1 MVDQELELGL
11 RTIAVPLKNYRG
23 ETVAAINIS
32 AHATRMRMD
41 QLVEHCLPALLQTQA
56 QLRTLL

>member
-1 MVDQELELGL
+1 MELGL

-23 ETVAAINIS
+23 DTVAAMNVS
-32 AHATRMRMD
+32 VVHATRMQMR
-41 QLVEHCLPALLQTQA
+41 QLAEQCLPALLHAQA